1 MRAAVAFILI
11 ALTGCAHVH
20 QAGKVEITRDELKGT
35 ETQRMS
41 GLFLFETD
49 ETRIYMDASYDKP
62 KKPTVPQSIHV
73 VFTVITPWGFEK
85 DLDPTWVVYT
95 DAFRRDWGDLNRDAS
110 GVSLSAGGRYRE
122 LFSIDV
128 SPLALESIASARSAS
143 FRFGTLDVTLGAND
157 IMTIRKFM
165 ETWRPHAKAA
175 QKPVSAPE
183 DTAPADT
190 SFIAS
195 RPATPKAPPVI
206 APPSDIK
213 I

>member
-1 MRAAVAFILI
+1 MRAAVAFAFI

-20 QAGKVEITRDELKGT
+20 QAGKVEIKRDELKGT
-35 ETQRMS
+35 ESQRMS
-41 GLFLFETD
+41 GLYLFETD

-62 KKPTVPQSIHV
+62 KKPTPPPSVHV
-73 VFTVITPWGFEK
+73 VFTIITPWGFEK

-128 SPLALESIASARSAS
+128 PPLALESIASARSAS
-143 FRFGTLDVTLGAND
+143 FRFGTFDVALEAND
-157 IMTIRKFM
+157 IMTIRKLV
-165 ETWRPHAKAA
+165 ETWQPKPKPG
-175 QKPVSAPE
+175 QKPVAPAA

-190 SFIAS
+190 TAEPPPQAS
-195 RPATPKAPPVI
+195 PKAPPLI